1 MAPRKMES
9 QDLAGALVAL
19 TSKGASRKRRPSA
32 SARRRINLVRGS
44 EGVDM
49 SYGMGSGT

>member
-32 SARRRINLVRGS
+32 SARRRINLVRG
-44 EGVDM
+44 VDM